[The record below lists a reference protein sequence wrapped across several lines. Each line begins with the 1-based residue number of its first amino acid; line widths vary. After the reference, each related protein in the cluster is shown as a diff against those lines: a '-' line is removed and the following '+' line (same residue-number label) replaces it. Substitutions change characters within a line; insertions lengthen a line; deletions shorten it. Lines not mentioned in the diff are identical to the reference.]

1 MNKIQL
7 FFLLR
12 KNTKLSEKRHP
23 MFEANQYGKLIGY
36 FFIAIMAIEFIAL
49 GTFLGWIA
57 AKEDVSEMIF
67 YTMPFLLIM
76 DFGTRFATQQTPL
89 MLVKPYLLT
98 PISKYTAIE
107 CFLSLSTLHLY
118 YMVWRT

>member
-12 KNTKLSEKRHP
+12 NNTKLSEKRHP

-49 GTFLGWIA
+49 GTFL
-57 AKEDVSEMIF
+57 
-67 YTMPFLLIM
+67 
-76 DFGTRFATQQTPL
+76 
-89 MLVKPYLLT
+89 
-98 PISKYTAIE
+98 
-107 CFLSLSTLHLY
+107 
-118 YMVWRT
+118 